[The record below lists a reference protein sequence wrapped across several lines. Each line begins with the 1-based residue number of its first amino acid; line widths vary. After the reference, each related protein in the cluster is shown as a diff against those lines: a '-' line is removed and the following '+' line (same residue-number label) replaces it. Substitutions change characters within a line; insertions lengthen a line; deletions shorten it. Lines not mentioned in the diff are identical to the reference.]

1 MIMVDSIL
9 GTGNTLKS
17 KMLCLFLTLL
27 PELCGQMNML
37 DKCWNGG
44 IAQDA
49 LGTQDRIILPE
60 AIRID
65 FLKMVSL
72 IQTLKN
78 E

>member
-1 MIMVDSIL
+1 MVESIL

-27 PELCGQMNML
+27 LELCGQMNML

-44 IAQDA
+44 SCTRS
-49 LGTQDRIILPE
+49 LGTQDRIILPK

>member
-17 KMLCLFLTLL
+17 KMYLFLTLL
-27 PELCGQMNML
+27 LELCGQMNML

-49 LGTQDRIILPE
+49 LGTHNRIILPK

-65 FLKMVSL
+65 FLKMMSL
-72 IQTLKN
+72 IQTLKD